1 MLSGATIN
9 CRIIINK
16 LVTIHQIITSIRNPT
31 YKVILRLQF
40 NIKNKSTKVPSLQQ
54 VFKLSGSLK
63 IIESPLNRKST
74 NHHERSNCIPNKRN
88 QTEQKKHHMDE
99 SMKWGWEK
107 WSKYRTMW
115 KRSSKE
121 TLAKVLVEEG
131 RQLRRAA
138 EAAGFIIRVLFS
150 LCYMAVEGGTY
161 EYAAVENN
169 F

>member
-1 MLSGATIN
+1 
-9 CRIIINK
+9 
-16 LVTIHQIITSIRNPT
+16 
-31 YKVILRLQF
+31 
-40 NIKNKSTKVPSLQQ
+40 
-54 VFKLSGSLK
+54 
-63 IIESPLNRKST
+63 
-74 NHHERSNCIPNKRN
+74 
-88 QTEQKKHHMDE
+88 
-99 SMKWGWEK
+99 
-107 WSKYRTMW
+107 MW